1 MTIKHIS
8 FEKLSKYCDNDLFSA
23 SERRHIEEHLC
34 CCPECKKELLQLQKM
49 LGMLSCIGKIEIKS
63 ESIIISH
70 TLRTIH
76 ETGRS
81 FSGHRAV
88 ASGENNIRMK
98 HAYFA
103 AASIIF
109 ALGFILF
116 ISSPLNR
123 QTSFTQIAQ
132 ERFQST
138 LREGQQRAHTI
149 LRQHKVKVIEA
160 SDSYVI
166 GEVSPNNLTTL
177 TRRLTPHRVNV
188 ISTTGRKVY
197 AIPASM
203 GPASQV
209 GVYNASYSPVPE
221 DSGDGVIIKVDFGQ

>member
-8 FEKLSKYCDNDLFSA
+8 FEKLSRYRDNELFSA
-23 SERRHIEEHLC
+23 SERSRIEEHLC
-34 CCPECKKELLQLQKM
+34 CCPECKQEFMRLQKM
-49 LGMLSCIGKIEIKS
+49 LGMLSCIGKLEIKS

-70 TLRTIH
+70 TLRTIQ

-81 FSGHRAV
+81 FNGQKAV
-88 ASGENNIRMK
+88 ASGEHGIRIK
-98 HAYFA
+98 HAYFT
-103 AASIIF
+103 AASVLF

-123 QTSFTQIAQ
+123 QSSFTHMAQ
-132 ERFQST
+132 ERFHST
-138 LREGQQRAHTI
+138 FREGQQRAHAI

-177 TRRLTPHRVNV
+177 TRRLTPHRVNI
-188 ISTTGRKVY
+188 ISTTGRKEY

-203 GPASQV
+203 GPAPQV
-209 GVYNASYSPVPE
+209 GVYNASYSPGSDE
-221 DSGDGVIIKVDFGQ
+221 GGEGVIIKVDFGQ